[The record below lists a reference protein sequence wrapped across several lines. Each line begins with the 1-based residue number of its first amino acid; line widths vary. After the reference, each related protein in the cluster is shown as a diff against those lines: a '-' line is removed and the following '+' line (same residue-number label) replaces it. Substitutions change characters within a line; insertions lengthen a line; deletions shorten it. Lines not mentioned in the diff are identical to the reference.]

1 MMPLEL
7 VFQVVLICMILL
19 LINVLISV
27 PLSLH
32 LEHCMRMF
40 HLGIIH
46 VLWDRAVQLELGLI
60 LIVEPVHL
68 RALLTHI
75 NMVNSVY
82 MFALMIISWIMVRNL
97 V

>member
-32 LEHCMRMF
+32 LEHYMPMF
-40 HLGIIH
+40 HLEIIL
-46 VLWDRAVQLELGLI
+46 VLWDPAVPLELGLI
-60 LIVEPVHL
+60 LIAEPVHL
-68 RALLTHI
+68 RVLATHI

-82 MFALMIISWIMVRNL
+82 MYVLMTILWTMVLNL